1 MNINDVFI
9 KCVEKWAENELDDRI
24 NFAMDK
30 FDDWIKEGNENDL
43 GVLAYEEEKDILCK
57 ILEKFNYYPLGN
69 INKLIKEL
77 SDESRKVFGVSNDDS
92 VISVVRKAD
101 GKLNSSHEYCQIHR
115 LVSGL
120 NKKIYYDSLDNINEN
135 DWENIKNVVFV
146 DDCSGT
152 GNQFVEFLKRQKKS
166 MVGKRII
173 LIAIEIV
180 EDAKVYID
188 NYAKKHGIDIHI
200 IAYSVKK
207 KAFKTASDMEKNK
220 FIEMSQKVKIDNKYI
235 LGFKNAEALMAFY
248 NNSPND
254 TLGLFWFPS
263 GENNPIF
270 PRELEDEPGW
280 KCYHKKKNERRRRQY
295 ETKCR

>member
-1 MNINDVFI
+1 MDINDVFI
-9 KCVEKWAENELDDRI
+9 KCVEKWTENEFDDRASL
-24 NFAMDK
+24 AMDR
-30 FDDWIKEGNENDL
+30 FNDWIKNFD
-43 GVLAYEEEKDILCK
+43 EEEKDILCK
-57 ILEKFNYYPLGN
+57 ILEKFNYYSLGN
-69 INKLIKEL
+69 INKLIKHL
-77 SDESRKVFGVSNDDS
+77 SNESQEVFGVSNADS
-92 VISVVRKAD
+92 VISIVRKAD

-120 NKKIYYDSLDNINEN
+120 SKKIYYDSLDNINED

-166 MVGKRII
+166 MTGKRVI

-200 IAYSVKK
+200 IAYSVKE
-207 KAFKTASDMEKNK
+207 KAFKTASDVEKNK
-220 FIEMSQKVKIDNKYI
+220 FIEMSRKVKINNDYI

-254 TLGLFWFPS
+254 TLGLFWFPY
-263 GENNPIF
+263 GENIPIF

-280 KCYHKKKNERRRRQY
+280 KCYHNKKNERRRRQY

>member
-30 FDDWIKEGNENDL
+30 FDDWIKDFD
-43 GVLAYEEEKDILCK
+43 EEEKDILCK

-135 DWENIKNVVFV
+135 DWDRKPVCRI
-146 DDCSGT
+146 
-152 GNQFVEFLKRQKKS
+152 LKKT
-166 MVGKRII
+166 
-173 LIAIEIV
+173 E
-180 EDAKVYID
+180 KV
-188 NYAKKHGIDIHI
+188 HGR
-200 IAYSVKK
+200 
-207 KAFKTASDMEKNK
+207 KT
-220 FIEMSQKVKIDNKYI
+220 
-235 LGFKNAEALMAFY
+235 Y
-248 NNSPND
+248 NFNCNRNC
-254 TLGLFWFPS
+254 GRCK
-263 GENNPIF
+263 GIY
-270 PRELEDEPGW
+270 R
-280 KCYHKKKNERRRRQY
+280 
-295 ETKCR
+295 

>member
-30 FDDWIKEGNENDL
+30 FDDWIKDFD
-43 GVLAYEEEKDILCK
+43 EEEKDILCK

-101 GKLNSSHEYCQIHR
+101 GKLNSSHDYCQIHR

-166 MVGKRII
+166 MVGKCII

-263 GENNPIF
+263 DENNPIF

>member
-30 FDDWIKEGNENDL
+30 FDDWIKDFD
-43 GVLAYEEEKDILCK
+43 EEEKDILCK

-166 MVGKRII
+166 MVGKCII

-207 KAFKTASDMEKNK
+207 KPLKQHLIWK
-220 FIEMSQKVKIDNKYI
+220 KISS
-235 LGFKNAEALMAFY
+235 LRCL
-248 NNSPND
+248 
-254 TLGLFWFPS
+254 
-263 GENNPIF
+263 
-270 PRELEDEPGW
+270 
-280 KCYHKKKNERRRRQY
+280 KK
-295 ETKCR
+295 